1 MSDFKC
7 KFCKKKFTSN
17 AILKV
22 HIKTAKYCL
31 KLRGENSPTQY
42 HCQYCDDFFT
52 QNITLK
58 KHLDLCLDHKNFLI
72 EEKEKENVALRTY
85 VKSLKKGIVRKE
97 KLGTS
102 LIEEKSKTEKY
113 LSTIEKLQDEKV
125 ELSNLLDE
133 KDQKIIELEKKLEL
147 GKGILMGY
155 EKVKPPNV
163 TTNNTIINQK
173 LANLKVDNIRPLTQ
187 ATIEEDVPKYTYDL
201 FLKGENGIVQYVTN
215 MTQLKLTDG
224 TIEQNYAC
232 TDKSRN
238 TFHRLMESKEWTQ
251 DGGARFINEVM
262 NSLADVAE
270 KHWETLFDNMRTA
283 TEIFEIDYHQ
293 NKIKKLRSFSCSFSN
308 PNGNDREQAFKKI
321 KAKMKDISSV

>member
-1 MSDFKC
+1 MSEECEYCGKTFRSKQNLKKHIESA
-7 KFCKKKFTSN
+7 KFC
-17 AILKV
+17 LE
-22 HIKTAKYCL
+22 
-31 KLRGENSPTQY
+31 LRGEEVTTKY
-42 HCQYCDDFFT
+42 TCEYCGKFFT
-52 QNITLK
+52 QNCNLK
-58 KHLDLCLDHKNFLI
+58 THLKSCAEHKKRIYIDSEI
-72 EEKEKENVALRTY
+72 EQEMEKYLRRIKLLRTD
-85 VKSLKKGIVRKE
+85 LTKE
-97 KLGTS
+97 KLKVKKLAETQ
-102 LIEEKSKTEKY
+102 TEL
-113 LSTIEKLQDEKV
+113 LSTIEKLQND
-125 ELSNLLDE
+125 NNE